1 MNSVLTL
8 MTLAAGLLFSFSC
21 AVLIEELVVGSFFR
35 LFFATRPVENSREK
49 NY

>member
-1 MNSVLTL
+1 MNTVMTV

-35 LFFATRPVENSREK
+35 LFFAPRPVESPREK
-49 NY
+49 AY